1 MTDLLFAPRRQ
12 TDFMY
17 ALIESLKLALASLR
31 ANKLRSVLT
40 LIGVIF
46 GVMTVVAVASVIEGA
61 NRYIAEKI
69 ANQGANTL
77 TLQKFGIITSF
88 EEFLEANRRNKD
100 LTLDDVSY
108 LRERMTLAS
117 YIGASGG
124 SNTEVKHGN
133 EKMQSIAVRGVT
145 ASMVNIDTVQA
156 DLGRYIGNIDEERSR
171 YVTMIGTEVA
181 DRLYNRRDVV
191 GQEIKIDGLPFEIIG
206 VAKEQGTV
214 FGQSQD
220 EFVMI
225 PVTTYQKIWGARRSL
240 TISIKGSDTVNF
252 ADLQDQARMS
262 MRIRHKV
269 PYSEKDTFG
278 LITADAINE
287 LFQSLTGTI
296 ATVALLVTSI
306 SLVVGGI
313 VIMNIM
319 LVAVTERTREIG
331 IRKSLGARR
340 KDILMQFLIESV
352 VLSGC
357 GGLIGLGIAY
367 GIKWALVRFTP
378 VPASMPL
385 WAIALALI
393 VSTGTGAIFGIY
405 PAWKAAR
412 LDPIVALRAE

>member
-1 MTDLLFAPRRQ
+1 
-12 TDFMY
+12 MY

-77 TLQKFGIITSF
+77 TIQKFGIITSF

-100 LTLDDVSY
+100 LTLDDVAY
-108 LRERMTLAS
+108 LREHMTLAM

-133 EKMQSIAVRGVT
+133 EKMQSISVRGVT
-145 ASMVNIDTVQA
+145 ASMVNIDTIQA
-156 DLGRYIGNIDEERSR
+156 DIGRYIGNVDEERSR
-171 YVTMIGTEVA
+171 YVAMIGTEVA
-181 DRLYNRRDVV
+181 DRLYNNRDVV

-206 VAKEQGTV
+206 VAKEQGTI

-225 PVTTYQKIWGARRSL
+225 PVTTFQKIWGARQSL

-252 ADLQDQARMS
+252 ADLQDQARMLL
-262 MRIRHKV
+262 RTRHKV

-278 LITADAINE
+278 IITADAIND

-331 IRKSLGARR
+331 DRKSTRLN
-340 KDILMQFLIESV
+340 S
-352 VLSGC
+352 SH
-357 GGLIGLGIAY
+357 GGIS
-367 GIKWALVRFTP
+367 R
-378 VPASMPL
+378 MPSS
-385 WAIALALI
+385 A
-393 VSTGTGAIFGIY
+393 
-405 PAWKAAR
+405 
-412 LDPIVALRAE
+412 

>member
-1 MTDLLFAPRRQ
+1 
-12 TDFMY
+12 MY
-17 ALIESLKLALASLR
+17 ALIESFKLALASLR
-31 ANKLRSVLT
+31 ANKLRSALT

-69 ANQGANTL
+69 ADQGANTL
-77 TLQKFGIITSF
+77 SIEKFGIITSF

-100 LTLDDVSY
+100 LTLDDVEY
-108 LRERMTLAS
+108 LRERMTLAT
-117 YIGASGG
+117 YIGASG
-124 SNTEVKHGN
+124 NTNAEVKRGN
-133 EKMQSIAVRGVT
+133 EKMPNSITVKGVT
-145 ASMVNIDTVQA
+145 ASMANIDTVQA
-156 DLGRYIGNIDEERSR
+156 DIGRYIGDMDEKNSR

-181 DRLYNRRDVV
+181 DRLFGRRDVV
-191 GQEIKIDGLPFEIIG
+191 GLELKIDGLPFEVIG

-225 PVTTYQKIWGARRSL
+225 PVTTFQKNWGARRSL
-240 TISIKGSDTVNF
+240 SISIKGSDGINF
-252 ADLQDQARMS
+252 ADLQDQARMV

-278 LITADAINE
+278 IITADAIND
-287 LFQSLTGTI
+287 LFQTLTGTI

-367 GIKWALVRFTP
+367 GIKWLLVQYTP
-378 VPASMPL
+378 VPASMPI

-393 VSTGTGAIFGIY
+393 VSTSTGAIFGIY

>member
-1 MTDLLFAPRRQ
+1 MLSFY
-12 TDFMY
+12 Y
-17 ALIESLKLALASLR
+17 ATIDWILICSKLALASLR
-31 ANKLRSVLT
+31 ANKLRSILT

-46 GVMTVVAVASVIEGA
+46 GVMTVVAVASIIEGA
-61 NRYIAEKI
+61 NKYISEKI
-69 ANQGANTL
+69 ADQGANTL
-77 TLQKFGIITSF
+77 SIEKYGIITSF

-100 LTLDDVSY
+100 LTLEDVQY
-108 LRERMTLAS
+108 LRERLTLAS
-117 YIGASGG
+117 YIGASGQT
-124 SNTEVKHGN
+124 NAEVKHGN
-133 EKMQSIAVRGVT
+133 EKMQSSISVKGVT
-145 ASMVNIDTVQA
+145 ASMANIDTVQA
-156 DLGRYIGNIDEERSR
+156 EIGRYIGEIDEERRR

-181 DRLYNRRDVV
+181 DRLYNRREVV

-220 EFVMI
+220 EFVTI
-225 PVTTYQKIWGARRSL
+225 PITTFQKIWGTRQSL
-240 TISIKGSDTVNF
+240 SISIKGPEKVNF
-252 ADLQDQARMS
+252 TDLQDQTRML
-262 MRIRHKV
+262 MRARHKV
-269 PYSEKDTFG
+269 PYTEKDTFG
-278 LITADAINE
+278 LVTADAIND
-287 LFQSLTGTI
+287 LFKTLTGTI
-296 ATVALLVTSI
+296 AMVALGVTSI

-340 KDILMQFLIESV
+340 KDILMQFLIQSV

-357 GGLIGLGIAY
+357 GGLIGLGVTYA
-367 GIKWALVRFTP
+367 IKWGLVKFTP

-385 WAIALALI
+385 WAVALALI
-393 VSTGTGAIFGIY
+393 VSTSTGAIFDIY

>member
-1 MTDLLFAPRRQ
+1 
-12 TDFMY
+12 MY
-17 ALIESLKLALASLR
+17 ALIESCKLALASLR
-31 ANKLRSVLT
+31 ANKLRSALT

-69 ANQGANTL
+69 ADQGANTL
-77 TLQKFGIITSF
+77 TIQKFGIITSF

-100 LTLDDVSY
+100 LTLDDVIY

-117 YIGASGG
+117 YIGASGD

-133 EKMQSIAVRGVT
+133 EKMQNISVRGVT
-145 ASMVNIDTVQA
+145 ASLANIDTVQP
-156 DLGRYIGNIDEERSR
+156 DIGRYISSLDEERSR
-171 YVTMIGTEVA
+171 YVAMIGTEVA
-181 DRLYNRRDVV
+181 DRLYNSREVV
-191 GQEIKIDGLPFEIIG
+191 GREIKIDGLPFEIIG

-220 EFVMI
+220 EFVVI
-225 PVTTYQKIWGARRSL
+225 PVTTYQKIWGTRRSL
-240 TISIKGSDTVNF
+240 TISIKGSDDARF
-252 ADLQDQARMS
+252 ADLQDQARML

-278 LITADAINE
+278 IVTADAIND
-287 LFQSLTGTI
+287 LFKNLTGTI

-367 GIKWALVRFTP
+367 GIKWALVQYTP
-378 VPASMPL
+378 VPASMPI
-385 WAIALALI
+385 WAVALALI

-412 LDPIVALRAE
+412 LDPIDALRAE